1 MLLLQENGR
10 NVVPEEVKV
19 RNHDF
24 VFLFSCTYTHLYEN
38 MNLIENISVVKL
50 NLHNLQCN
58 NLQQNL
64 QKNQADLEENAGRK
78 KIP

>member
-1 MLLLQENGR
+1 
-10 NVVPEEVKV
+10 
-19 RNHDF
+19 
-24 VFLFSCTYTHLYEN
+24 

-78 KIP
+78 KIPCGQIKGALDQTCR

>member
-1 MLLLQENGR
+1 MI
-10 NVVPEEVKV
+10 
-19 RNHDF
+19 
-24 VFLFSCTYTHLYEN
+24 LFFYLMYIHLYVN

-64 QKNQADLEENAGRK
+64 QKNQADLEENAGQK
-78 KIP
+78 KLP

>member
-1 MLLLQENGR
+1 
-10 NVVPEEVKV
+10 
-19 RNHDF
+19 
-24 VFLFSCTYTHLYEN
+24 

-78 KIP
+78 KLPWGEKKAHWTRHADKKIGQLLLEM

>member
-1 MLLLQENGR
+1 MI
-10 NVVPEEVKV
+10 
-19 RNHDF
+19 
-24 VFLFSCTYTHLYEN
+24 LFFYLMYIHLYVN

>member
-1 MLLLQENGR
+1 MT
-10 NVVPEEVKV
+10 
-19 RNHDF
+19 
-24 VFLFSCTYTHLYEN
+24 LFFYLMYMHLYVN

-78 KIP
+78 KLT

>member
-1 MLLLQENGR
+1 MI
-10 NVVPEEVKV
+10 
-19 RNHDF
+19 
-24 VFLFSCTYTHLYEN
+24 LFFYLMYIYLYVN

-64 QKNQADLEENAGRK
+64 QKNQADLAENAGRK
-78 KIP
+78 KLT

>member
-1 MLLLQENGR
+1 MI
-10 NVVPEEVKV
+10 
-19 RNHDF
+19 
-24 VFLFSCTYTHLYEN
+24 LFFYLMYIYLYVN

-78 KIP
+78 KLP

>member
-1 MLLLQENGR
+1 MI
-10 NVVPEEVKV
+10 
-19 RNHDF
+19 
-24 VFLFSCTYTHLYEN
+24 LFFYLMYIHLYVN

-78 KIP
+78 KLP

>member
-1 MLLLQENGR
+1 MI
-10 NVVPEEVKV
+10 
-19 RNHDF
+19 
-24 VFLFSCTYTHLYEN
+24 LFFYLMYIYLYVN

-78 KIP
+78 KLT

>member
-1 MLLLQENGR
+1 MI
-10 NVVPEEVKV
+10 
-19 RNHDF
+19 
-24 VFLFSCTYTHLYEN
+24 LFFYLMYIHLYVN

-78 KIP
+78 KLT